1 MSFVDSLMDMLKNG
15 KEEDGAAMA
24 RNNLSQTWDYP
35 SLVAA
40 LPYRYYDDRNEIF
53 VNAGSAGFI
62 MEAAPLPGANEQ
74 VMAAL
79 DDMLRKK
86 LPRQTPV
93 TVIMLASK
101 CVGERIDRGVSNDM
115 WKGGMAEHLNK
126 INGLAAN
133 AAFTLEADMSLK
145 LHVNVLAVFQDAAD
159 GLGADVSALAGDIAP
174 HLTHNKAAVSVEL
187 LVVGHLNVALQA
199 NGNRAGILLAGD
211 AGVRV
216 GTFNQNSIRE

>member
-15 KEEDGAAMA
+15 KEEDGAATA

-40 LPYRYYDDRNEIF
+40 LPYRYYDDKNEIF

-101 CVGERIDRGVSNDM
+101 CVGDALNERIYFDQSGVLTR
-115 WKGGMAEHLNK
+115 KFGFEH
-126 INGLAAN
+126 IPARISRDG
-133 AAFTLEADMSLK
+133 
-145 LHVNVLAVFQDAAD
+145 HVMKVEEIPVS
-159 GLGADVSALAGDIAP
+159 GA
-174 HLTHNKAAVSVEL
+174 KK
-187 LVVGHLNVALQA
+187 
-199 NGNRAGILLAGD
+199 
-211 AGVRV
+211 
-216 GTFNQNSIRE
+216 

>member
-15 KEEDGAAMA
+15 KEEDGAATA

-115 WKGGMAEHLNK
+115 WKGGWPITSIKLPARSGSVPRCTAWPT
-126 INGLAAN
+126 NGN
-133 AAFTLEADMSLK
+133 TRSTCVTTVSL
-145 LHVNVLAVFQDAAD
+145 LSTVSPL
-159 GLGADVSALAGDIAP
+159 SALPRCSG
-174 HLTHNKAAVSVEL
+174 
-187 LVVGHLNVALQA
+187 
-199 NGNRAGILLAGD
+199 
-211 AGVRV
+211 
-216 GTFNQNSIRE
+216 

>member
-15 KEEDGAAMA
+15 KEDDGAATA

-126 INGLAAN
+126 ITICCRWNFA
-133 AAFTLEADMSLK
+133 S
-145 LHVNVLAVFQDAAD
+145 
-159 GLGADVSALAGDIAP
+159 SALSAS
-174 HLTHNKAAVSVEL
+174 TS
-187 LVVGHLNVALQA
+187 
-199 NGNRAGILLAGD
+199 
-211 AGVRV
+211 
-216 GTFNQNSIRE
+216 